1 MKKIFTLISLM
12 MVSLCVSAET
22 LLDFSQKQDYGITIS
37 GTTTISTVKI
47 NNNTNSVACIK
58 FANSYTTEEAVN
70 ANYAKLTVDGGF
82 KAGDVVTI
90 AGAFNNS
97 DDSKISTIELF
108 TVDGTTPTVLF
119 ATKQFING
127 RTVAE
132 SPEAETYT
140 LTADA
145 DELYIGRNGNTGTCV
160 TELKIVRGE
169 ESTIGEAKDP
179 TPATTWNFTQELSEA
194 DAANLAADAA
204 TWTFDAESNYWKN
217 TVTLAERS
225 VLVPLKANGV
235 ELELT
240 KGITFARDGSE
251 GLDAERVR
259 IAPGKFVAVNGSKI
273 SLSFGEMAKDDVIKM
288 IIKGAGDSERTLSP
302 ANAEVI
308 EGTLTTADTEQHIA
322 AVKVKKDGTVSF
334 ETTNGFQFFA
344 FAINAELP
352 EIVTGI
358 ETVKVAHQ
366 NANAIYNLAGQQVNE
381 GFKGLVIMN
390 GKKIVKK

>member
-1 MKKIFTLISLM
+1 MKKFFTLISLM

-47 NNNTNSVACIK
+47 NNNTTSVACIK

-70 ANYAKLTVDGGF
+70 ANYAKLTVEGGF

-97 DDSKISTIELF
+97 DETKKSAIDLF

-119 ATKQFING
+119 TTQQFVNG
-127 RTVAE
+127 KTSADDPVAQ
-132 SPEAETYT
+132 TYT
-140 LTADA
+140 LAADA

-204 TWTFDAESNYWKN
+204 NWTYDEESGYWKN
-217 TVTLAERS
+217 AVTMAERS

-240 KGITFARDGSE
+240 KGITFARDGAD
-251 GLDAERVR
+251 GLDAGRVR

-273 SLSFGEMAKDDVIKM
+273 SLSFGEMAKNDVIKM
-288 IIKGAGDSERTLSP
+288 IIKGAGDTERTLSP

-308 EGTLTTADTEQHIA
+308 EGTLTTADTEQHTA
-322 AVKVKKDGTVSF
+322 AVKVKKDGAVSF
-334 ETTNGFQFFA
+334 ETTNGFQFIA

-352 EIVTGI
+352 EIATGI
-358 ETVKVAHQ
+358 QTVNTTAQHT
-366 NANAIYNLAGQQVNE
+366 NAVYNLAGQQVSE
-381 GFKGLVIMN
+381 GFKGLVIKN
-390 GKKIVKK
+390 GKKLVMK